1 MKLTEI
7 AARVEARI
15 EPPDAEIEITGIAAI
30 ESAAPGQITF
40 IANPKYA
47 AAVKTTQ
54 ASAIIVDEKFPAL
67 DKPSLRTKNPQYV
80 YARTAELFHQAPRY
94 ERGFHPTAVVDPS
107 ARIGGNASIGVC
119 VVIGADVEIG
129 DNCTLLPHVV
139 VYRGAKIGN
148 NFFAHSHVSVR
159 ENCVIGN
166 NVLLHNGVVLGSDGF
181 GFAKDNDGRWYKIPQ
196 MGKVVLEDDVEI
208 QANSCIDRASMGE
221 TRIGRGTKIDN
232 LTHVGHNCT
241 IAENSML
248 CAQVGLAGST
258 ELGKNVILAGQV
270 GVAGHCKIGDGAVVT
285 AQSGTHGDIEPGA
298 MVSGSPA
305 FDHKQWLRSVTIF
318 SKLPEL
324 AKAVRE
330 GSKARKEKE
339 KDG

>member
-1 MKLTEI
+1 MKLKEI
-7 AARVEARI
+7 AARVGARL
-15 EPPDAEIEITGIAAI
+15 EPPDAEMEITGIAGI
-30 ESAAPGQITF
+30 ESAVPGQITF

-47 AAVKTTQ
+47 PAAKTTH
-54 ASAIIVDEKFPAL
+54 ASVIIVDEKFPAL
-67 DKPSLRTKNPQYV
+67 DKPSLRNKNPQFA
-80 YARTAELFHQAPRY
+80 YARTAELFYQAPHY
-94 ERGFHPTAVVDPS
+94 ERGIHPTAIVDPT
-107 ARIGGNASIGVC
+107 ARIGGNASIGAF
-119 VVIGADVEIG
+119 VVVAADVEIG

-139 VYRGAKIGN
+139 IYRGTKIGN

-196 MGKVVLEDDVEI
+196 MGRVVLEDDVEI
-208 QANSCIDRASMGE
+208 QANSCVDRASMGE
-221 TRIGRGTKIDN
+221 TRIGRGTKMDN
-232 LTHVGHNCT
+232 FVQVGHNGT
-241 IAENSML
+241 VGENSLL

-270 GVAGHCKIGDGAVVT
+270 GVAGHCKIGDGVIVT

-305 FDHKQWLRSVTIF
+305 FDHKQWLRSVTAF

-324 AKAVRE
+324 ARAVRA
-330 GSKARKEKE
+330 GSRAGKEKE
-339 KDG
+339 E